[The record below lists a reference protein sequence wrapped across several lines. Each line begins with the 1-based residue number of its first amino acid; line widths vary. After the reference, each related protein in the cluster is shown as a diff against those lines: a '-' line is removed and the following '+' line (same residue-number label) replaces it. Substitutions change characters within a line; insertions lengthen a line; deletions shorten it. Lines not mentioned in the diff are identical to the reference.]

1 MRRQTVWDNRPYR
14 RHWPSSEAAPGEC
27 GKPRRGIPCVP
38 TGSGIRHVSRERPLF
53 RKLDNHLLRVA
64 DLDAAIS
71 FYRDKLGHRLLWRS
85 GEAAGFALPETD
97 AELVVH
103 LKMGPETDIVVA
115 DVDRA
120 FALFLSAGGEG
131 VQRPFDIGIGRCAR
145 VRDPF
150 GNELVLLDQSKGR
163 LATDVDGRVIGIEP
177 RPLRDDDEQSS

>member
-1 MRRQTVWDNRPYR
+1 MTDGLNSDTAGQPVYVNSVGD
-14 RHWPSSEAAPGEC
+14 SFD
-27 GKPRRGIPCVP
+27 
-38 TGSGIRHVSRERPLF
+38 VSAEKPLF

-85 GEAAGFALPETD
+85 GEAAGLALPETD

-103 LKMGPETDIVVA
+103 LKIGPETDIVVA
-115 DVDRA
+115 DVDKA
-120 FALFLSAGGEG
+120 FALFLSAGGVG
-131 VQRPFDIGIGRCAR
+131 VQAPFDIAIGRCAR

-163 LATDVDGRVIGIEP
+163 LATDADGRVIGVER
-177 RPLRDDDEQSS
+177 RPSRDDHEQTS